1 MSNLDDVWG
10 SALGV
15 LKVVA
20 PTVAT
25 VLGGPLAGTAVN
37 ALLGGLGLPTD
48 TSKGDLASAL
58 LSASPDQLL
67 AVKRVEDDFAVS
79 MKSLELS
86 MDELS
91 AKDTMSARA
100 QTVALAADHSPL
112 AYGALLVTMVVMGLY
127 AAVVMG
133 WAPHPDDGDRQL
145 LYTALTLTLGYW
157 LGSSVG
163 SARKDV
169 PRPLPTAPRP

>member
-1 MSNLDDVWG
+1 MSTLDDVWG

-37 ALLGGLGLPTD
+37 ALVSGLGLPAD
-48 TSKGDLASAL
+48 TTKAALATAL
-58 LSASPDQLL
+58 LSATPDQLL
-67 AVKRVEDDFAVS
+67 AIKKVENDFAVS
-79 MKSLELS
+79 MKQLELS

-91 AKDTMSARA
+91 VKDTASARS
-100 QTVALAADHSPL
+100 QTVALAGDHSPL
-112 AYGALLVTMVVMGLY
+112 AYGALLVSMVVMALY

-169 PRPLPTAPRP
+169 QRPLPIAPRP